1 MISKEERKTVAYHE
15 AGHAVAAWF
24 LEHAEPLLKVSIVP
38 RGSAALGFAQYLP
51 SENLL
56 MTVPQMTD
64 MMCMALGG
72 RAAEQVMLGK
82 ISTGDNEE
90 AAPIFVSLLLC
101 PALMHLSVALH
112 KVVLQDVLNLFGPTD
127 WYLQH
132 QVDCLHHCFGHL
144 HVISGHLR
152 CRHLAHGRVLV
163 LCLCQCH
170 VPANEQLHHNCQHNL
185 ACSAILHLVDV
196 NMLKAC
202 KLCFRCSE

>member
-1 MISKEERKTVAYHE
+1 MQHCNGRQLTFLFWRSQVISKEERKTVAYHE

-82 ISTGDNEE
+82 ISTG
-90 AAPIFVSLLLC
+90 
-101 PALMHLSVALH
+101 
-112 KVVLQDVLNLFGPTD
+112 LNPNMF
-127 WYLQH
+127 
-132 QVDCLHHCFGHL
+132 
-144 HVISGHLR
+144 
-152 CRHLAHGRVLV
+152 
-163 LCLCQCH
+163 
-170 VPANEQLHHNCQHNL
+170 
-185 ACSAILHLVDV
+185 ACSALFMSLCLARLHT
-196 NMLKAC
+196 
-202 KLCFRCSE
+202 CSDRATSGIWCGKQFCCMPQVVCRVLRSVLGTCLTLLHKPLDA

>member
-1 MISKEERKTVAYHE
+1 MSRVDLNIPNAMVHSADYTGITHRQRQTLGPFGVQVISKEERKTVAYHE

-82 ISTGDNEE
+82 ISTGLSLCTSSIPSSS
-90 AAPIFVSLLLC
+90 AYSLVSFTQVSVSTYAIAPH
-101 PALMHLSVALH
+101 M
-112 KVVLQDVLNLFGPTD
+112 VLRL
-127 WYLQH
+127 
-132 QVDCLHHCFGHL
+132 
-144 HVISGHLR
+144 
-152 CRHLAHGRVLV
+152 
-163 LCLCQCH
+163 
-170 VPANEQLHHNCQHNL
+170 L
-185 ACSAILHLVDV
+185 ACINICA
-196 NMLKAC
+196 AC
-202 KLCFRCSE
+202 CQSSQVYR

>member
-1 MISKEERKTVAYHE
+1 MFGQVISKEERRTVAYHE

-82 ISTGDNEE
+82 ISTGQRLVHVGL
-90 AAPIFVSLLLC
+90 AMPLLAMYHGC
-101 PALMHLSVALH
+101 
-112 KVVLQDVLNLFGPTD
+112 KVWTCMYQR
-127 WYLQH
+127 
-132 QVDCLHHCFGHL
+132 
-144 HVISGHLR
+144 HV
-152 CRHLAHGRVLV
+152 C
-163 LCLCQCH
+163 
-170 VPANEQLHHNCQHNL
+170 
-185 ACSAILHLVDV
+185 
-196 NMLKAC
+196 C
-202 KLCFRCSE
+202 KSSS

>member
-1 MISKEERKTVAYHE
+1 MAYHE

-82 ISTGDNEE
+82 ISTGSPFANYS
-90 AAPIFVSLLLC
+90 A
-101 PALMHLSVALH
+101 
-112 KVVLQDVLNLFGPTD
+112 
-127 WYLQH
+127 
-132 QVDCLHHCFGHL
+132 
-144 HVISGHLR
+144 VISELF
-152 CRHLAHGRVLV
+152 ALV
-163 LCLCQCH
+163 MCLLMCMCSFRLSSLCL
-170 VPANEQLHHNCQHNL
+170 LSDL
-185 ACSAILHLVDV
+185 FSTHLE
-196 NMLKAC
+196 
-202 KLCFRCSE
+202 F

>member
-1 MISKEERKTVAYHE
+1 MLTQVISKEERKTVAYHE

-82 ISTGDNEE
+82 ISTGTS
-90 AAPIFVSLLLC
+90 V
-101 PALMHLSVALH
+101 HLSAGLGCCFCT
-112 KVVLQDVLNLFGPTD
+112 VLQYMHRMQHHDMCILFE
-127 WYLQH
+127 
-132 QVDCLHHCFGHL
+132 
-144 HVISGHLR
+144 S
-152 CRHLAHGRVLV
+152 LV
-163 LCLCQCH
+163 L
-170 VPANEQLHHNCQHNL
+170 
-185 ACSAILHLVDV
+185 I
-196 NMLKAC
+196 
-202 KLCFRCSE
+202 

>member
-1 MISKEERKTVAYHE
+1 MAYHE

-82 ISTGDNEE
+82 ISTGLRSAQCSANFMQ
-90 AAPIFVSLLLC
+90 ALALYSRLLMRMYRFCLSCLC
-101 PALMHLSVALH
+101 LLSA
-112 KVVLQDVLNLFGPTD
+112 
-127 WYLQH
+127 LQH
-132 QVDCLHHCFGHL
+132 TSLHM
-144 HVISGHLR
+144 SM
-152 CRHLAHGRVLV
+152 
-163 LCLCQCH
+163 
-170 VPANEQLHHNCQHNL
+170 
-185 ACSAILHLVDV
+185 CSCNV
-196 NMLKAC
+196 
-202 KLCFRCSE
+202 

>member
-1 MISKEERKTVAYHE
+1 MAYHE

-82 ISTGDNEE
+82 ISTGLSLCS
-90 AAPIFVSLLLC
+90 FVSHPLLPIC
-101 PALMHLSVALH
+101 
-112 KVVLQDVLNLFGPTD
+112 
-127 WYLQH
+127 W
-132 QVDCLHHCFGHL
+132 
-144 HVISGHLR
+144 
-152 CRHLAHGRVLV
+152 LAVTR
-163 LCLCQCH
+163 
-170 VPANEQLHHNCQHNL
+170 
-185 ACSAILHLVDV
+185 I
-196 NMLKAC
+196 
-202 KLCFRCSE
+202 

>member
-1 MISKEERKTVAYHE
+1 MAYHE

-82 ISTGDNEE
+82 ISTGFPSAKCTALLPELS
-90 AAPIFVSLLLC
+90 PIVMCLLMCMCTLAC
-101 PALMHLSVALH
+101 HL
-112 KVVLQDVLNLFGPTD
+112 LQSCQLFNIR
-127 WYLQH
+127 LR
-132 QVDCLHHCFGHL
+132 
-144 HVISGHLR
+144 ISI
-152 CRHLAHGRVLV
+152 
-163 LCLCQCH
+163 CQC
-170 VPANEQLHHNCQHNL
+170 
-185 ACSAILHLVDV
+185 ACAICCVGRNVGFGSMASRMAWLWFL
-196 NMLKAC
+196 
-202 KLCFRCSE
+202 FRCSE

>member
-1 MISKEERKTVAYHE
+1 MQFGTLAIYCFQVISKEERKTVAYHE

-82 ISTGDNEE
+82 ISTGWSSAFSFD
-90 AAPIFVSLLLC
+90 PIVSCQLLSLTSSLETHVWQRTC
-101 PALMHLSVALH
+101 SVDALAY
-112 KVVLQDVLNLFGPTD
+112 VLTCTG
-127 WYLQH
+127 
-132 QVDCLHHCFGHL
+132 
-144 HVISGHLR
+144 
-152 CRHLAHGRVLV
+152 
-163 LCLCQCH
+163 
-170 VPANEQLHHNCQHNL
+170 
-185 ACSAILHLVDV
+185 
-196 NMLKAC
+196 
-202 KLCFRCSE
+202 